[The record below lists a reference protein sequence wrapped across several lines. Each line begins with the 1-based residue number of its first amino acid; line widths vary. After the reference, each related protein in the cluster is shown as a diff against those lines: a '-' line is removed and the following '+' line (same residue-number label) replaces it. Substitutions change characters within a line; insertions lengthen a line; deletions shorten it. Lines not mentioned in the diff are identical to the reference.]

1 MSNALKHLNLFIT
14 FSVRFKEANV
24 KALAFLLHTYQS
36 FKKGK
41 KKKLKKKTKK
51 QQKKTTK
58 KKNKQKKH
66 INIFEKIIF
75 MMGQC
80 INLHHIVPFSPIS

>member
-14 FSVRFKEANV
+14 FAVRFKEANV

-41 KKKLKKKTKK
+41 KTKLKKKNQKNNNKK
-51 QQKKTTK
+51 QPKKKTN
-58 KKNKQKKH
+58 KKNT
-66 INIFEKIIF
+66 
-75 MMGQC
+75 
-80 INLHHIVPFSPIS
+80 LISSRK

>member
-1 MSNALKHLNLFIT
+1 MSNALKHLNLFKT
-14 FSVRFKEANV
+14 FAVRFKEANV

-36 FKKGK
+36 FKKG
-41 KKKLKKKTKK
+41 
-51 QQKKTTK
+51 KKTTK

>member
-14 FSVRFKEANV
+14 FAVRFKEANV
-24 KALAFLLHTYQS
+24 KALAFFLHTYQS
-36 FKKGK
+36 
-41 KKKLKKKTKK
+41 LKKAKK
-51 QQKKTTK
+51 NFKNTNQKKTEK
-58 KKNKQKKH
+58 KTH

>member
-14 FSVRFKEANV
+14 FAVRFKEANV
-24 KALAFLLHTYQS
+24 KALAFFFLHTYQS
-36 FKKGK
+36 FKKAK
-41 KKKLKKKTKK
+41 KKQNLKKNNKKTN
-51 QQKKTTK
+51 QKKP
-58 KKNKQKKH
+58 KKN

>member
-14 FSVRFKEANV
+14 FAVRFKEANG
-24 KALAFLLHTYQS
+24 KALAFFLHTYQS
-36 FKKGK
+36 
-41 KKKLKKKTKK
+41 LKKATKK
-51 QQKKTTK
+51 TLKKPTK
-58 KKNKQKKH
+58 NKKRKKNH

>member
-14 FSVRFKEANV
+14 FAVRFKEANV
-24 KALAFLLHTYQS
+24 KALAFFFLHTYQS
-36 FKKGK
+36 
-41 KKKLKKKTKK
+41 LKKKQKKQNFKKQTKK
-51 QQKKTTK
+51 NNQKK
-58 KKNKQKKH
+58 N

>member
-14 FSVRFKEANV
+14 FAVRFKEANG
-24 KALAFLLHTYQS
+24 KALAFFLHTYKS
-36 FKKGK
+36 LKKA
-41 KKKLKKKTKK
+41 KKKLKKK
-51 QQKKTTK
+51 QPK
-58 KKNKQKKH
+58 KKRKKNH